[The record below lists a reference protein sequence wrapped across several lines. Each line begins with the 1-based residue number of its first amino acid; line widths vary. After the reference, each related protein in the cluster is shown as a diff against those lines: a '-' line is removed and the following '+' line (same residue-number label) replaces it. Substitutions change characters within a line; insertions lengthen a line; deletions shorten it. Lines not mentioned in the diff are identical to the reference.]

1 MADIIPA
8 ILPSSYKDLKE
19 KLALAATTHMEH
31 VHVDITDGS
40 LTDKSNWPYNGSD
53 SEWDRLRSEDAGF
66 PYWEDLNFEAHLM
79 VKDPEVVYEDWIRA
93 GAERLI
99 FQYESF
105 ADDET
110 LTSFLLKVSE
120 HFGGDYAHLK
130 VEVGLAFNLETGI
143 EKILPHVLECDFVQ
157 LMSIRQIGSQG
168 QEFQEEIFDKI
179 RVLRSEYPE
188 TIVSVDGGVSA
199 DNAQRLIEAGADRLC
214 VGSAI
219 FAAEDPLEAIDD
231 LLDITE

>member
-8 ILPSSYKDLKE
+8 ILPASYKDLKE
-19 KLALAATTHMEH
+19 KLALAATAHVEH

-40 LTDKSNWPYNGSD
+40 LTEKSNWPYNGSD
-53 SEWDRLRSEDAGF
+53 SEWDRLRR
-66 PYWEDLNFEAHLM
+66 EDLNFEAHLM

-105 ADDET
+105 PDDES
-110 LTSFLLKVSE
+110 LTNFLLKVAE
-120 HFGGDYAHLK
+120 HFGGDNAHLK
-130 VEVGLAFNLETGI
+130 VEIGLALNLDTSI

-179 RVLRSEYPE
+179 RALRSEYPE

-199 DNAQRLIEAGADRLC
+199 DNAVRLIEAGADRLC
-214 VGSAI
+214 IGSAI
-219 FAAEDPLEAIDD
+219 FAAEDPLEAIDV